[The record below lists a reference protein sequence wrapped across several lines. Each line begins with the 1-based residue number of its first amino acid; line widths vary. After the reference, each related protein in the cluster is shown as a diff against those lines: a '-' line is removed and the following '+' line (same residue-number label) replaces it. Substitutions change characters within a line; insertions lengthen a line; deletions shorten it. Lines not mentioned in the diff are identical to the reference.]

1 MPDSYQISDAAPR
14 THRGKRDSAR
24 RQACVVPRGVS
35 GPAVA
40 TRGLVRL
47 VGLCCGL
54 GLVAGLSGCWV
65 DSLLTGSGC
74 THHHDDTYDLQEPT
88 DPATTLKI
96 EDCRM
101 DVGACDALCTLVL
114 SQNDEGQ
121 TMTSCSV
128 TFDGSTTHVDVGY
141 DTQDDGFGCA
151 VPFGD
156 DEPLPEDAGGL

>member
-1 MPDSYQISDAAPR
+1 
-14 THRGKRDSAR
+14 
-24 RQACVVPRGVS
+24 
-35 GPAVA
+35 
-40 TRGLVRL
+40 VRL

-54 GLVAGLSGCWV
+54 GLAVGLSGCWV

-74 THHHDDTYDLQEPT
+74 TQHHDDTYNLQEPT

-114 SQNDEGQ
+114 SENDADQ

-141 DTQDDGFGCA
+141 DTQDDGFGCT

-156 DEPLPEDAGGL
+156 DEPTVDAGGL